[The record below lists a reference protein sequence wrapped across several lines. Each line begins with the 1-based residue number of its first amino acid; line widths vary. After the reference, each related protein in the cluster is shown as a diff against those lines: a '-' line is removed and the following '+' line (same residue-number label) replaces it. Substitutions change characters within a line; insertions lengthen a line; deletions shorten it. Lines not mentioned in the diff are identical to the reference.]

1 MRPCDN
7 EGRGCGRQTW
17 AVAVPAAGSG
27 EGQAG
32 PWTLS
37 TCGEGA
43 EVSSGSGSPPH
54 GLSAVH
60 TSLLQVV
67 LPQGRVGPESLHVSG
82 APRGHR
88 AARWSA
94 NHVNCILGLGL
105 RLPRLR
111 GLSHME
117 GEKQAASVNFTV
129 NSLQSTPTEGVPVRC
144 QSSTEP
150 RIQGG
155 RGWSGFCDH

>member
-1 MRPCDN
+1 MWQTDV
-7 EGRGCGRQTW
+7 GCGSASGRLRRG
-17 AVAVPAAGSG
+17 AGRAMDT
-27 EGQAG
+27 QCV
-32 PWTLS
+32 W
-37 TCGEGA
+37 GA
-43 EVSSGSGSPPH
+43 SGSQLWLWVSATRPECCAHESPAGGAAP
-54 GLSAVH
+54 G
-60 TSLLQVV
+60 
-67 LPQGRVGPESLHVSG
+67 PVGPESLLVSG

-105 RLPRLR
+105 RLPQLR
-111 GLSHME
+111 GRSHME